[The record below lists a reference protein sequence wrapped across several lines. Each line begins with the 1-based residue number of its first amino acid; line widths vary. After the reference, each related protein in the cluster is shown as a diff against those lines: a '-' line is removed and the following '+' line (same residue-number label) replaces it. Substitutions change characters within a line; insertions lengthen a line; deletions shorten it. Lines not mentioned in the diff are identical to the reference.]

1 MTNTCFSILAV
12 LLAAI
17 PVTASAE
24 NLGGARAE
32 LNFGYD
38 RLSSDEAFTELPETL
53 DGARIGGALGY
64 DVAVSPHVMVG
75 IEADA
80 GWTLG
85 SARTVPLARDRL
97 AQKLGRD
104 LGVSLRVTVPVSSL
118 TSVFA
123 KAGYASSRV
132 NVRYDAGLNGEYE
145 AEHSHYD
152 RSGLRLGAGI
162 EQAIS
167 ARLYAKAEYRWTR
180 YGRDLPYLGETTR
193 NQLLVGFG
201 TRF

>member
-1 MTNTCFSILAV
+1 MKSKYVSTFAV
-12 LLAAI
+12 LLAAM
-17 PVTASAE
+17 PAAASAE
-24 NLGGARAE
+24 TLGGARAE

-38 RLSSDEAFTELPETL
+38 YLSSDEEFTELPETL

-64 DVAVSPHVMVG
+64 DVAVSPQVMIG

-80 GWTLG
+80 GWTIG
-85 SARTVPLARDRL
+85 STRTVPLARDRL

-104 LGVSLRVTVPVSSL
+104 LGVSLRLTVPVSSA

-123 KAGYASSRV
+123 KAGYANSRFD
-132 NVRYDAGLNGEYE
+132 VRYDSGLTGEYE
-145 AEHSHYD
+145 AERNHSD
-152 RSGLRLGAGI
+152 RSGIRLGAGI

-193 NQLLVGFG
+193 SQLLVGFG